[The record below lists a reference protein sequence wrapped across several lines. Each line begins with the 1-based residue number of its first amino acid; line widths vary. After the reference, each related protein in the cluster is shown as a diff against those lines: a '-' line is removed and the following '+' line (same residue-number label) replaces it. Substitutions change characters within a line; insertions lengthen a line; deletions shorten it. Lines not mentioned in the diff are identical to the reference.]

1 MHAGREYRL
10 IQVRVEPASPVENM
24 TLAELNW
31 RDEHSAT
38 VVAIERQG
46 GNIPMPRGKERL
58 QAGDVL
64 LVLCPVA
71 EADKL
76 EALAKPM
83 LERF

>member
-1 MHAGREYRL
+1 
-10 IQVRVEPASPVENM
+10 M

-38 VVAIERQG
+38 VVAIERKEATSDAAGQ
-46 GNIPMPRGKERL
+46 ERL